1 MRILRLVLL
10 LPMLA
15 LAACAS
21 SASFQQPIT
30 DFAAATATAS
40 TALQSL
46 DQAAAGQY
54 NALEMAE
61 AVRNPRLIIPK
72 QGECRMSAKACTLV
86 DTRSR
91 VGSPPLP
98 LQVKSLVP
106 NSVAVMAAVSA
117 YANGLQTTV
126 NADST
131 AAVQDGLGK
140 SLGAAITIANA
151 VGSPTTGTLVTAIKQ
166 PLTDVAVWGFQ
177 LYQND
182 LKVEALQRATTAADP
197 TIQAAMALFGQE
209 YGIIQNANVARAFA
223 DYQAKANGAWASSGS
238 GAQPAIT
245 TLQNSADTFD
255 SALKLRST
263 NVYAQVAEAHHKLM
277 LALQDPQV
285 SLTDAIA
292 QIQVLV
298 QQIQNLQT
306 IAAKIQAANAK
317 PSTP

>member
-1 MRILRLVLL
+1 
-10 LPMLA
+10 MLA

-21 SASFQQPIT
+21 SASFQQPIA
-30 DFAAATATAS
+30 DFATAAATAS
-40 TALQSL
+40 TALQAL

-54 NALEMAE
+54 NAIEMAE

-72 QGECRMSAKACTLV
+72 DGECRMSAKACTLIV
-86 DTRSR
+86 QSAD
-91 VGSPPLP
+91 GSPALP

-106 NSVAVMAAVSA
+106 NSIAVMAAVST
-117 YANGLQTTV
+117 YANALQTTA

-182 LKVEALQRATTAADP
+182 LKVEALQRATAAADP

-209 YGIIQNANVARAFA
+209 YSVIQNANVARAFA
-223 DYQAKANGAWASSGS
+223 DYQAKANAAWASSGS

-245 TLQNSADTFD
+245 TLQGSADAFD

-277 LALQDPQV
+277 LALQNPEV